1 MVNTAVA
8 IVLSSR
14 CADLTATKAILCF
27 WIYALVGSASN
38 TVYTMSAVVCHTG
51 VAAAAVGAV
60 GHSFYRQVLQTP
72 RFISAPMVDH
82 SSVAWRIFVRMHG
95 VDLAFSQMM
104 HAKNFVNDKS
114 YRTDCVDWDDY
125 RVGPTNNMFHKR
137 SNDIDYDGLELRGKQ
152 LDSPLIVQLA
162 GDDPFVLVQAGK
174 YLQSTGN
181 VSAIDLNL
189 GCPQKIAKRGNYGA
203 YLLSDKELI
212 VKLLSS
218 MVKELSCPITAKVR
232 VLANDADTIDLC
244 EAIES
249 CGVSMLTVHGREVTA
264 SKLFTGPANWEI
276 ICKIKS
282 KLNIPVVA
290 NGGVSCYADALRC
303 LEATGADG
311 VMSSEA
317 LLENPKLFSEEGD
330 YLFRTDYAR
339 FQLQTVREFLDVVR
353 CYPLPRP
360 LHAVIRGH
368 LFKMLHRFLLGEN
381 NKDLQMKLSSGH
393 FEQMCE
399 VVDALEDRIRS
410 VGYSTEEALKKG
422 LLSPTGYYMRHRDER
437 ATARILSLP
446 KTHRT
451 IDKLVNSSALDSD
464 GNILFQREEK
474 DNDGGDDGKAS
485 ASRDVTSRR
494 GIANSSGSTDKLVA
508 LKERLMAKKLAI
520 AAEHSSKG

>member
-1 MVNTAVA
+1 MVNNTATA
-8 IVLSSR
+8 IGILSSSR
-14 CADLTATKAILCF
+14 ADLTATKAILYF
-27 WIYALVGSASN
+27 WIYALVGSAYN
-38 TVYTMSAVVCHTG
+38 TVCTMHTG
-51 VAAAAVGAV
+51 RVAVAAGAV

-72 RFISAPMVDH
+72 RFISAPMVDQ
-82 SSVAWRIFVRMHG
+82 SSIAWRIFVRMHG

-114 YRTDCVDWDDY
+114 YRADCVDWDNY
-125 RVGPTNNMFHKR
+125 RVGPTNNMFHKY
-137 SNDIDYDGLELRGKQ
+137 SNDIDYDGLELKGKQ

-174 YLQSTGN
+174 YLQNTGN

-203 YLLSDKELI
+203 YLLSNKELI

-244 EAIES
+244 QAIES

-264 SKLFTGPANWEI
+264 SKLFTGPVNWDI
-276 ICKIKS
+276 IRKIKS

-290 NGGVSCYADALRC
+290 NGGISCYADALRC

-339 FQLQTVREFLDVVR
+339 FQLQTVREFLEVVR

-368 LFKMLHRFLLGEN
+368 LFKMLHRFLLAEH
-381 NKDLQMKLSSGH
+381 NKDLQMRLSTGH
-393 FEQMCE
+393 FEQMCD
-399 VVDALEDRIRS
+399 VVNALDDRIRS
-410 VGYSTEEALKKG
+410 VGYSTEEASKRG

-437 ATARILSLP
+437 AAARILSLP
-446 KTHRT
+446 KTNRT
-451 IDKLVNSSALDSD
+451 IDKLVNSSALDSH
-464 GNILFQREEK
+464 GNILFQR
-474 DNDGGDDGKAS
+474 DGNDDADDIEKAS
-485 ASRDVTSRR
+485 ANRDVTTRSSTA
-494 GIANSSGSTDKLVA
+494 GSGSTDKVLA
-508 LKERLMAKKLAI
+508 LKERLLARKLSNAQ
-520 AAEHSSKG
+520 